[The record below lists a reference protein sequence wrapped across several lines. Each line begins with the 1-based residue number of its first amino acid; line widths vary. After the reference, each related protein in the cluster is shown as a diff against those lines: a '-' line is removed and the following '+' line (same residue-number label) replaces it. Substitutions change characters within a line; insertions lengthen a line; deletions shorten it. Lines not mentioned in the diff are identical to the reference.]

1 MKWRRLSLLVG
12 VAATGLLGPT
22 IAVAQPY
29 TAEQAIAGFH
39 QAVRS
44 ALGFDAPGSSD
55 RFWLSLSL
63 VGPVASA
70 SDRPLINDLANFCPL
85 PTPVIQTYA
94 RVRRLDA
101 IYQRVLQG
109 LTGPLRPET
118 DDFRRARAVISS
130 PTGDET
136 PQYQAYRRFQR
147 EYGEAFNAFVAA
159 TDPTQRRS
167 HQQRLADIRERWPV
181 FGFQNEVDGAF
192 AVMDRANHTFSL
204 PRIRQRTN
212 ILNAWRDFGIQSNDP
227 VAGSYRSPASELSPA
242 VESWTDENGWV
253 KIDYDHN
260 QTRSRAT
267 NDYVQRS
274 GFGGLSLGF
283 LTIGGTGG
291 GGSGGSSSV
300 STAYTYSYTF
310 QIRRVIIRRPW
321 LDTEVFYQP
330 TGWTWM
336 RHPGSASYPRVA
348 ENSSLSNPPADPASR
363 IYDNQEVAC
372 PLLPLEF
379 IVARNR
385 SITATVSNSAYE
397 EMTRSSSSNVG
408 GSLFGLFGG
417 RRETVTTQVVNR
429 TSENTTF
436 KMDAPGVVIIGI
448 ISERLPTLPDPNLLD
463 SWSND
468 AWLPPPR

>member
-1 MKWRRLSLLVG
+1 MKRRCLSLLVG
-12 VAATGLLGPT
+12 VAASGLLGPT
-22 IAVAQPY
+22 VAVAQPY
-29 TAEQAIAGFH
+29 TAQQAIAGLH
-39 QAVRS
+39 HAIRS

-63 VGPVASA
+63 VGPVASS

-85 PTPVIQTYA
+85 PTSVIETYA

-118 DDFRRARAVISS
+118 EDFRRARAVVAT

-136 PQYQAYRRFQR
+136 SQYQEYRRFQR
-147 EYGEAFNAFVAA
+147 EYSEAFNAFVAA
-159 TDPTQRRS
+159 TDPNQRRS
-167 HQQRLADIRERWPV
+167 YQQRLAEIRERWAV

-212 ILNAWRDFGIQSNDP
+212 ILNAWRDSGIQSNDP
-227 VAGSYRSPASELSPA
+227 IAGSYRSPASELSPA

-253 KIDYDHN
+253 RFDYNHT
-260 QTRSRAT
+260 QTSSLAT
-267 NDYVQRS
+267 DDYVRRS

-283 LTIGGTGG
+283 VTIGGTGG

-300 STAYTYSYTF
+300 STASTYSYSF

-336 RHPGSASYPRVA
+336 RQAGSASYPRVA
-348 ENSSLSNPPADPASR
+348 ENRSSSNPPADPTAK

-385 SITATVSNSAYE
+385 SVTATVSNSSYE

-417 RRETVTTQVVNR
+417 RRETVTTQVVTR
-429 TSENTTF
+429 TSDNTTF
-436 KMDAPGVVIIGI
+436 RMDAPGVVIIGI

-463 SWSND
+463 SWPND
-468 AWLPPPR
+468 AWLPQSQ